1 VTKEPERAQP
11 ATEVSP
17 VETEVDLQAS
27 ERREV
32 DAVSDERLAIGHMLS
47 GRYRIERVLGEG
59 GMGVVYLATD
69 EQVVGETFAIKV
81 LKEDLGPEALDLLRE
96 EVRKTRKLSHPNIVD
111 VHSVNVDGTKLYV
124 LMEYLEGKSLDVLLA
139 EEFGRGMPF
148 SHAWPIIEDVGAA
161 LGNAHDHN
169 VIHSDLKPAN
179 IFLTHSGKAKLL
191 DFGIA
196 RISRGPLLHQRS
208 GPLALTPAY
217 ASCEMLEGEE
227 ADARDDTYSFA
238 CVIYEMLCGK
248 RPFPEL
254 TALEAREAGAQ
265 VPPLGVLTREQNAA
279 LAEALA
285 FDRKGRTSSVEQL
298 LQGLADRKARARPT
312 RSVLVGAIVAAVV
325 LVALTFWGLD
335 RLRIATHP
343 VVVQSVPPETQQE
356 AARVAATPFN
366 PPQHSIAVLPFV
378 NMSGDKDQEY
388 FSDGLSEELL
398 NDLSRINE
406 LQVAARTSAFSF
418 KGKDTDIGTIARKLN
433 VGAVLEGS
441 VRRSAGTVRVTAQ
454 LVNAVTGFHMW
465 SQTYDR
471 NLSDVLQL
479 QTEIA
484 DAVANALKV
493 RLLGDVVAK
502 IEVGGTRSPTAFD
515 AYLKGWKR
523 YYGASN
529 AADMQASSTL
539 LSEAIRLDPGYALAY
554 MARSWSYSQ
563 YATVYATTYSARE
576 AFLTRALADARKSI
590 ELAPNIGEGYGAL
603 GFVFEDRLEFESARK
618 AYESSRALSPGSAR
632 VWRNYSGFCADMG
645 FADEAITAARRAV
658 TLDPLNAL
666 SHCRLSD
673 TLMSVHRYDEALA
686 ALNECEAL
694 DATVPA
700 RGGFSRGF
708 LLYKMGDY
716 AGAQASCEAGNPEI
730 DDNQA

>member
-1 VTKEPERAQP
+1 M
-11 ATEVSP
+11 TE
-17 VETEVDLQAS
+17 
-27 ERREV
+27 
-32 DAVSDERLAIGHMLS
+32 
-47 GRYRIERVLGEG
+47 
-59 GMGVVYLATD
+59 
-69 EQVVGETFAIKV
+69 
-81 LKEDLGPEALDLLRE
+81 
-96 EVRKTRKLSHPNIVD
+96 LSHAV
-111 VHSVNVDGTKLYV
+111 
-124 LMEYLEGKSLDVLLA
+124 
-139 EEFGRGMPF
+139 
-148 SHAWPIIEDVGAA
+148 
-161 LGNAHDHN
+161 
-169 VIHSDLKPAN
+169 
-179 IFLTHSGKAKLL
+179 FLS
-191 DFGIA
+191 
-196 RISRGPLLHQRS
+196 
-208 GPLALTPAY
+208 Y
-217 ASCEMLEGEE
+217 ASQ
-227 ADARDDTYSFA
+227 DA
-238 CVIYEMLCGK
+238 
-248 RPFPEL
+248 
-254 TALEAREAGAQ
+254 
-265 VPPLGVLTREQNAA
+265 
-279 LAEALA
+279 
-285 FDRKGRTSSVEQL
+285 
-298 LQGLADRKARARPT
+298 
-312 RSVLVGAIVAAVV
+312 
-325 LVALTFWGLD
+325 
-335 RLRIATHP
+335 
-343 VVVQSVPPETQQE
+343 E
-356 AARVAATPFN
+356 AARRICEALRAAGIEVWFDQSALRGGDVWDQTIRKQIKSCALFIPVISQHTHDRDEGYFRLEWKLAVDRSYLMTADKAFLLPVVIDDTREDDERVPDKFRDVHWSRLPQGETPAAFVERVRRLVSPESVDGPTTTGLPTGSVN
-366 PPQHSIAVLPFV
+366 TAAPRMREQAPISWRSVRALPVILALVISGALAYFAIDKFWIAKRPASPPAAPASAASAAFTPPPHSIAVLPFV
-378 NMSGDKDQEY
+378 NMSGDKEQEY

-730 DDNQA
+730 DDNQACLALVYNKLGKHSEAEAQLKELKATQGEVGAYWYAQIYAQWGNRADALRWLENALRMRNADLRSVKQDPLLDPLRKEPRFQAVMGDLKFPDSVVSVR